1 MKRIA
6 SILTVTLLLSFVAF
20 SGVFAEGGKIRFGN
34 LALVPSLSVQGIHD
48 DNIYLGDGSNNTTER
63 EESDWITHLKPGMGI
78 EYSFQER
85 GRMMAG
91 YQGDFAYYSD
101 NSDNDWA
108 TNKGMFILNYDSPGG
123 LIAGINNTYT
133 DAEDPYGS
141 ADQYGIGTLT
151 KRWNNDLVSKLG
163 FNFSDRFKIL
173 AFYNYYKQ
181 DYDNDVKDFTQDYYS
196 NEVGAGFEVKVMPKT
211 WMFLR
216 YYYGTQK
223 YFTHRSGVTGSND
236 ASFNWHRAN
245 AGLGWDSGAKLAGEL
260 NFGYQWKNYDNRL
273 DATTPIPKEYD
284 DRNTWIASTSVDYM
298 PTETTTLSVSIARA
312 LRQSGSDSNDYFEDT
327 GYGFSVSQKIMSKF
341 LLKAGYNYSENDYF
355 LLNRKD
361 DNHTLNASLQ
371 FELIKDILKAGAEY
385 IYKEKDSNFA
395 GSDYKDNQFIIS
407 FDATY

>member
-1 MKRIA
+1 MRRVT

-20 SGVFAEGGKIRFGN
+20 SGAFAEGGKIRFGN
-34 LALVPSLSVQGIHD
+34 LALIPGLSVQGIHD

-85 GRMMAG
+85 GRMMLG
-91 YQGDFAYYSD
+91 YQGDFAYYSN
-101 NSDNDWA
+101 NSDNDWQ
-108 TNKGMFILNYDSPGG
+108 TNKGMFTLNYDSPGG

-133 DAEDPYGS
+133 NAEDPYGNS
-141 ADQYGIGTLT
+141 EQYGIGTLT
-151 KRWNNDLVSKLG
+151 KRWNNDLVSKVG

-173 AFYNYYKQ
+173 AFYNYFKQ
-181 DYDNDVKDFTQDYYS
+181 DYDNNVRDYTQDYYS
-196 NEVGAGFEVKVMPKT
+196 NEGGAGFEVKVMPKT

-223 YFTHRSGVTGSND
+223 YFTHRSGVTSSND
-236 ASFNWHRAN
+236 ASFDWQRAN

-273 DATTPIPKEYD
+273 DVNGNKYD
-284 DRNTWIASTSVDYM
+284 DRNTWIASTSVDFM

-312 LRQSGSDSNDYFEDT
+312 LRQAGSDSNDYFEDT

-355 LLNRKD
+355 VGTRKD
-361 DNHTLNASLQ
+361 NNHTLNASLQ

-385 IYKEKDSNFA
+385 KYMEKDSNFA

>member
-1 MKRIA
+1 MKRMT
-6 SILTVTLLLSFVAF
+6 SIFAVTFVLLFVVSSAT
-20 SGVFAEGGKIRFGN
+20 FAEGGKIRFGN
-34 LALVPSLSVQGIHD
+34 LALIPGLSVQGIHD
-48 DNIYLGDGSNNTTER
+48 DNIYLGDGSATEK
-63 EESDWITHLKPGMGI
+63 EESDWITHLKPGIGI

-85 GRMMAG
+85 GKIMLG

-101 NSDNDWA
+101 NSKNDWQ
-108 TNKGMFILNYDSPGG
+108 TNKGLFTLNYDSPGG
-123 LIAGINNTYT
+123 LIAGINNMYA
-133 DAEDPYGS
+133 DAEDPYGDAS
-141 ADQYGIGTLT
+141 QYGIGTLT
-151 KRWNNDLVSKLG
+151 KRWNNDLASKVG

-181 DYDNDVKDFTQDYYS
+181 DYDKDADFTQDYYS

-216 YYYGTQK
+216 YYYGSQT
-223 YFTHRSGVTGSND
+223 YFTHPTGVITSSQD
-236 ASFNWHRAN
+236 ASFNWHRVN
-245 AGLGWDSGAKLAGEL
+245 TGLGWDSGAKLAGEL

-273 DATTPIPKEYD
+273 DAIGAQYD
-284 DRNTWIASTSVDYM
+284 DRNTWIASTSVDFM
-298 PTETTTLSVSIARA
+298 ATETTTLSVSIARA

-355 LLNRKD
+355 VGNRKD

-395 GSDYKDNQFIIS
+395 GADYKDNQFIIS

>member
-1 MKRIA
+1 MKRMI
-6 SILTVTLLLSFVAF
+6 SIFIVTLVLLFVISSAA
-20 SGVFAEGGKIRFGN
+20 SAEGGKIRFGN
-34 LALVPSLSVQGIHD
+34 LALIPGLSVQGIHD

-85 GRMMAG
+85 GRMMLG

-101 NSDNDWA
+101 NSDNDWQ
-108 TNKGMFILNYDSPGG
+108 TNKGMFTLTYDSPGG
-123 LIAGINNTYT
+123 LIAGINNTYAN
-133 DAEDPYGS
+133 AEDPYGS
-141 ADQYGIGTLT
+141 AEQYGIGALT
-151 KRWNNDLVSKLG
+151 KRWNNDLASKLG

-211 WMFLR
+211 WIFLR

-223 YFTHRSGVTGSND
+223 YFTHRLGVTSSND
-236 ASFNWHRAN
+236 ASFDWQRAN
-245 AGLGWDSGAKLAGEL
+245 AGLGWDSGAKLAGEI

-273 DATTPIPKEYD
+273 DVNGNEYND
-284 DRNTWIASTSVDYM
+284 TNTWIASTAVDYM
-298 PTETTTLSVSIARA
+298 PTETTTLSVAIARA

-327 GYGFSVSQKIMSKF
+327 GYGLSVSQKIMSKF
-341 LLKAGYNYSENDYF
+341 LLKAGYNYSENDYYVG
-355 LLNRKD
+355 NRKD
-361 DNHTLNASLQ
+361 NNHTLNASLQ

-385 IYKEKDSNFA
+385 IYKEKDSNDP

>member
-1 MKRIA
+1 MKRIT
-6 SILTVTLLLSFVAF
+6 SILTVTLLLLLVAS
-20 SGVFAEGGKIRFGN
+20 SGAFAEGGKIRFGN
-34 LALVPSLSVQGIHD
+34 LALIPGLSVQGIHD
-48 DNIYLGDGSNNTTER
+48 DNIYLGDGSNTVGEK
-63 EESDWITHLKPGMGI
+63 EESDWITHAKPGMML
-78 EYSFQER
+78 ELTFPDR
-85 GRMMAG
+85 GKMMAG

-101 NSDNDWA
+101 NSDNDWE
-108 TNKGMFILNYDSPGG
+108 THKGLFSLNYDSPGG
-123 LIAGINNTYT
+123 LIAGINNTYA

-141 ADQYGIGTLT
+141 AEQYGIGTLT
-151 KRWNNDLVSKLG
+151 KRWNNDLVSKVG

-181 DYDNDVKDFTQDYYS
+181 DYDNDVRDYTQDYYS
-196 NEVGAGFEVKVMPKT
+196 NEGGAGFEVKVMPKT

-223 YFTHRSGVTGSND
+223 YFTHRSGVTSSND
-236 ASFNWHRAN
+236 ASFDWQRAN

-260 NFGYQWKNYDNRL
+260 NFGYQWKSYDNRL
-273 DATTPIPKEYD
+273 DVNGNQYD
-284 DRNTWIASTSVDYM
+284 DRNTWIASTSVDFM

-327 GYGFSVSQKIMSKF
+327 GYGFSVSQKILSK
-341 LLKAGYNYSENDYF
+341 LLVKAGYNYSENDYF
-355 LLNRKD
+355 VGNRKD

-385 IYKEKDSNFA
+385 KYMEKNSNDP
-395 GSDYKDNQFIIS
+395 GSDYEDNQFIIS